1 MPSSASGACP
11 RRWWGRCA
19 RRGSSA
25 WLPASVDGLE
35 VAPRTSAEVVETLA
49 QADASVGWCISQAN
63 GSATFASYLEPAVAR
78 EVFVD
83 QRAILAWGPPSQS
96 QAVAVDGGYR
106 VSGRWSFASGCR
118 HATWLGPT
126 CAVVLADGTPRL
138 LPNGQPEF
146 RVVLAPVAEATFE
159 DIWHV
164 SGLRGTASDAFT
176 LRDVF
181 VPEGRTARE
190 VVAELREPGPLY
202 RLPRWALYASGFA
215 SVALGIARAML
226 DAFIDLAGAKTPRLY
241 RNTLRER
248 PTVRA
253 QVARAEAGYRAARAF
268 LHTALDD
275 AWAAAQHG
283 DVPPA
288 QLALLRLA
296 GTDTIHRAAAVA
308 DSVYQLA
315 GATAIFEGGAFER
328 RFRDMHAVTQQIQA
342 RQDHYESAGRV
353 LLGLDPDAT
362 AL

>member
-1 MPSSASGACP
+1 VV
-11 RRWWGRCA
+11 
-19 RRGSSA
+19 
-25 WLPASVDGLE
+25 LVPAAE
-35 VAPRTSAEVVETLA
+35 VA
-49 QADASVGWCISQAN
+49 
-63 GSATFASYLEPAVAR
+63 
-78 EVFVD
+78 
-83 QRAILAWGPPSQS
+83 
-96 QAVAVDGGYR
+96 
-106 VSGRWSFASGCR
+106 
-118 HATWLGPT
+118 
-126 CAVVLADGTPRL
+126 
-138 LPNGQPEF
+138 
-146 RVVLAPVAEATFE
+146 FE

-164 SGLRGTASDAFT
+164 SGLRGTASDAFI

-190 VVAELREPGPLY
+190 VASERREPGPLY
-202 RLPRWALYASGFA
+202 RIPRWCLYASGFA

-226 DAFIDLAGAKTPRLY
+226 DAFIELAGAKTPRLQ
-241 RNTLRER
+241 RNPLRER
-248 PTVRA
+248 ATVQA
-253 QVARAEAGYRAARAF
+253 QVARAEAGYRGARSF
-268 LHTALDD
+268 LHATLDD
-275 AWAAAQHG
+275 VWAAAQHG
-283 DVPPA
+283 EVPPM